1 MIKIKPC
8 EIKSFDLL
16 KVFAK
21 RLGYSLTRGGHLKQS
36 HWNGLSF
43 APNGEVRYMKNGTII
58 CQNATFE
65 AMAILMQLLPSAK
78 DFELQEKC
86 DFYREALKRISKIDL
101 FVSCPEDISTKNLC
115 EPQSI
120 AQAALENEE
129 YDI

>member
-1 MIKIKPC
+1 MIKIKPY

-21 RLGYSLTRGGHLKQS
+21 RLGYSLTRGGHLKQP

-65 AMAILMQLLPSAK
+65 AMAILMLLLPSMKELNCKEQCAFYKKALQQIK
-78 DFELQEKC
+78 DNDQCVCSLDDTCQPQ
-86 DFYREALKRISKIDL
+86 RI
-101 FVSCPEDISTKNLC
+101 
-115 EPQSI
+115 
-120 AQAALENEE
+120 AAAALRGKE
-129 YDI
+129 YDL